1 MRVAKYFPKEWFPF
15 SLIFLSFTFS
25 SQMLM
30 RISPVFGAKVRS
42 TFVRKRTIGGIW
54 RNLVPDSPSQTGCA
68 SKRAPKSWRGE
79 VQDNFSPSRNTHPT
93 AGEMSSGVVIYTVH
107 WEKGSSKCTIQ
118 KDFLNFDP
126 AWLSLLVISAFLL
139 LSPSTGSW
147 HSSLPTS
154 SMALTPTASQPS
166 SSFSLETTLH
176 ALQQPP
182 TSHNKGLAAGP
193 AERGSHLLRRL
204 GYGQWGEYP

>member
-25 SQMLM
+25 PQMLM

-107 WEKGSSKCTIQ
+107 WERGSSKCTIQ
-118 KDFLNFDP
+118 KDFLNFDCMTFSP
-126 AWLSLLVISAFLL
+126 CHFCFLTTLSLYRLL
-139 LSPSTGSW
+139 TLFSPHLLNGS
-147 HSSLPTS
+147 HTHYLPTVLFF
-154 SMALTPTASQPS
+154 LTR
-166 SSFSLETTLH
+166 
-176 ALQQPP
+176 
-182 TSHNKGLAAGP
+182 NNLACSAAAP
-193 AERGSHLLRRL
+193 DF
-204 GYGQWGEYP
+204 P